1 MALNPDGKVKTHQEK
16 LLNEGFDFN
25 FFTNVYMTKDR
36 REYRFCYEHGYLIL
50 ENGFVLLVK
59 RDLSELQ

>member
-1 MALNPDGKVKTHQEK
+1 MSLNPNGKVKTHQEK
-16 LLNEGFDFN
+16 LLKEGFDFN
-25 FFTNVYMTKDR
+25 FFTNVYTTKDQ